1 MDATRRQHIAARI
14 RGLLT
19 GQDGGDMSVIARRLK
34 VDATS
39 LHMSIDEDAPYPT
52 LDVIAAVIRE
62 YGVDPCWILTGYY
75 DSLTH
80 RKALIATTEE
90 LPVLVSNMLDVPRDP
105 WLNPVS

>member
-1 MDATRRQHIAARI
+1 MDVNQRQQIAARI

-19 GQDGGDMSVIARRLK
+19 GQDGGDLAKTAARLR

-39 LHMSIDEDAPYPT
+39 LHVSVDEMAPYPT

-62 YGVDPCWILTGYY
+62 YGVDPSWLLTGLY

-80 RKALIATTEE
+80 RKALTTATDEM
-90 LPVLVSNMLDVPRDP
+90 PVMVSRMLGASAESEIR
-105 WLNPVS
+105 PVS